1 MSLYKYL
8 WWLIPVFLG
17 LLVTPLSAQDD
28 AGELDTFEET
38 AEVADD
44 ESAADDVEEGS
55 EKKSKKKKKKKS
67 KKSSKSK
74 KDGKDD
80 ADAKPEKKDSA
91 ESAVV
96 EAFGKF
102 KNVGGKLNKKA
113 DFFIYLVTS
122 STCVHCQR
130 CMPVAI
136 EQYKKMKARK
146 VELIII
152 DADTT
157 EEAAR
162 KYLKSYKMKNPC
174 IMFSEL
180 QATNFQ
186 GLPGCGMPLPPSVSV
201 VSKDGNMIKN
211 VVGATQVIETLN
223 NWRKLCTK

>member
-1 MSLYKYL
+1 MIRGVRQGKKVRTIVIDTLGELCYSLSMSLYKYL

-44 ESAADDVEEGS
+44 ESADDDVEEGS

-102 KNVGGKLNKKA
+102 KNVGGKLNVRA
-113 DFFIYLVTS
+113 
-122 STCVHCQR
+122 
-130 CMPVAI
+130 
-136 EQYKKMKARK
+136 
-146 VELIII
+146 
-152 DADTT
+152 
-157 EEAAR
+157 
-162 KYLKSYKMKNPC
+162 
-174 IMFSEL
+174 
-180 QATNFQ
+180 
-186 GLPGCGMPLPPSVSV
+186 LPALYACGH
-201 VSKDGNMIKN
+201 
-211 VVGATQVIETLN
+211 
-223 NWRKLCTK
+223 

>member
-1 MSLYKYL
+1 MKVRKYL
-8 WWLIPVFLG
+8 SALLLIFMG
-17 LLVTPLSAQDD
+17 LLVAPLAAQDD
-28 AGELDTFEET
+28 AGEMDTFEET
-38 AEVADD
+38 TESADD
-44 ESAADDVEEGS
+44 ESAADDEEEAP

-67 KKSSKSK
+67 KKGSKSK
-74 KDGKDD
+74 KENKDE
-80 ADAKPEKKDSA
+80 ADEKEEKKDSA
-91 ESAVV
+91 ENAVV
-96 EAFGKF
+96 EAFSKF

-113 DFFIYLVTS
+113 DFYIYLVTS

-152 DADTT
+152 DADTS
-157 EEAAR
+157 EDAAK

-180 QATNFQ
+180 QATKFQ

-201 VSKDGNMIKN
+201 VSKDGKMLKN

-223 NWRKLCTK
+223 DWRNLCSK